1 MNRKAA
7 AAGTNSKS
15 SHPWVRRLSRF
26 KSRFPRLLRTDY
38 WRASRS
44 RGLWTSLFGA
54 AQLNRRPRRT
64 AISTVVQVRRSSSR
78 WKPAEC

>member
-26 KSRFPRLLRTDY
+26 KSRSPACSAPITGRLPQPQPLDLAVR
-38 WRASRS
+38 
-44 RGLWTSLFGA
+44 
-54 AQLNRRPRRT
+54 RRT
-64 AISTVVQVRRSSSR
+64 IKSAAKYCAAFSTVVQVRRSSSR